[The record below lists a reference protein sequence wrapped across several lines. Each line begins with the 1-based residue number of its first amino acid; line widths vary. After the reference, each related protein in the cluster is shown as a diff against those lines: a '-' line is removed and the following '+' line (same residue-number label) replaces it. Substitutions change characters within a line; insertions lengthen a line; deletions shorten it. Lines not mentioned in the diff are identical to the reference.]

1 MKLREI
7 AVRHFDF
14 AYMAR
19 SAMGTHWR
27 SLTPAQR
34 KEFIPLFTDYV
45 MDTYLGT
52 LQQNTVE
59 AANHALKEKVSYD
72 GSDRAMVY
80 SDVHLKALADPLA
93 VGYSLR
99 KGEGGWKLY
108 DIVVDNVS
116 TMANYRDTFN
126 RTLNNGGYTKLVEE
140 LRTRQIS
147 AAR

>member
-1 MKLREI
+1 
-7 AVRHFDF
+7 
-14 AYMAR
+14 
-19 SAMGTHWR
+19 
-27 SLTPAQR
+27 
-34 KEFIPLFTDYV
+34 
-45 MDTYLGT
+45 
-52 LQQNTVE
+52 
-59 AANHALKEKVSYD
+59 
-72 GSDRAMVY
+72 MVY

-116 TMANYRDTFN
+116 TMVNYRDTFN